1 MASTNKTTNYQLPQW
16 VGTDHPSFLQD
27 FNPAFEK
34 IDETLKAID
43 DKATGGGSGG
53 TTVATGITFE
63 TSGSEPVTKYTNV
76 QDAVYKIDKKNT
88 EQDTAISGAQSTA
101 STAQSTATKA
111 KSTADGVATRV
122 TNIERTKLAVPIT
135 CEQWDNGQFYVDTS
149 GSTGGGE

>member
-1 MASTNKTTNYQLPQW
+1 MVLASTNKTTNYQLPQW
-16 VGTDHPSFLQD
+16 VGTDHPSFLED

-43 DKATGGGSGG
+43 DKATGGGGSGG

-76 QDAVYKIDKKNT
+76 QDAVYKIDQKNA
-88 EQDTAISGAQSTA
+88 EQDTAISGAQSA
-101 STAQSTATKA
+101 AGTAQSTATEA

-122 TNIERTKLAVPIT
+122 TTIEGTKLAAPIT
-135 CEQWDNGQFYVDTS
+135 CDQWDKGLFYVAIT
-149 GSTGGGE
+149 E

>member
-16 VGTDHPSFLQD
+16 VGTDHPSFLED

-43 DKATGGGSGG
+43 DKATGGGGSGG

-63 TSGSEPVTKYTNV
+63 TSGSEPVTAYSNV
-76 QDAVYKIDKKNT
+76 QDAVYKIDQKNA
-88 EQDTAISGAQSTA
+88 EQDTAISGAQSA
-101 STAQSTATKA
+101 AGTAQSTATEA

-122 TNIERTKLAVPIT
+122 TTIEGTKLAAPIT
-135 CEQWDNGQFYVDTS
+135 CDQWDKGLFYVAIT
-149 GSTGGGE
+149 E